1 MTAPLPTAKPE
12 EVGLD
17 PAALARLSAALQ
29 DRVTAGH
36 IPGAVAL
43 IARHGKVAYHK
54 AFGAQDPV
62 SGRKMTTNSIFRIY
76 SMTKPIVSVAAMM
89 LWEEGRF
96 ILSDPIGKFIPAF
109 NDTKV
114 ALMDGDSYS
123 LTEQIRPITIQDL
136 LRHTSGLTYEF
147 RGNGAIQK
155 AYTQARIARL
165 KQTNADQAATLASL
179 PLAHQP
185 ATTWEYSRSTDVLGR
200 LVEVL
205 SGQTLGAFLQE
216 RILAPL
222 HLEDAG
228 FDVPG
233 PKQDRIAEPFAKD
246 PESGADVALLDVRR
260 PALFESGGGGMVGTA
275 MDYARFLT
283 MLHGNG
289 RSGSTRLLGRK
300 TVEMMTSDHLGNG
313 IDVRA
318 DLLPPGH
325 GFGLGFAVR
334 TQPGLAPF
342 PGSVGNYFWSG
353 AAGTFFWVDPAERLY
368 AVFMCQA
375 PVQREY
381 YRILFRDLVY
391 ASVTD

>member
-1 MTAPLPTAKPE
+1 
-12 EVGLD
+12 GLD
-17 PAALARLSAALQ
+17 STALARLSAALR
-29 DRVTAGH
+29 DRVAAGH

-43 IARHGKVAYHK
+43 VARHGKVAYHE
-54 AFGAQDPV
+54 AFGVQDPI
-62 SGRKMTTNSIFRIY
+62 SGRPMATDSIFRIY
-76 SMTKPIVSVAAMM
+76 SMTKPIVSVATMM
-89 LWEEGRF
+89 LWEEGCF

-109 NDTKV
+109 NDTQV
-114 ALMDGDSYS
+114 AVMEGDSYT
-123 LTEQIRPITIQDL
+123 LTAQVRPITIQDL

-147 RGNGAIQK
+147 RGNGPIQK
-155 AYTQARIARL
+155 AYAQARVARL
-165 KQTNADQAATLASL
+165 KQTNEDQASMLASL
-179 PLAHQP
+179 PLANQP
-185 ATTWEYSRSTDVLGR
+185 GTTWEYSRSTDVLGR

-205 SGQTLGAFLQE
+205 SGKTLGAFLQE
-216 RILAPL
+216 RILGPL
-222 HLEDAG
+222 GLEDAG
-228 FDVPG
+228 FDVPE

-246 PESGADVALLDVRR
+246 PETGVDVTLLDVRR

-283 MLHGNG
+283 MLHGHG

-300 TVEMMTSDHLGNG
+300 TLEMMTSDHLGNG
-313 IDVRA
+313 ITARA

-334 TQPGLAPF
+334 TQPGQAPF

-353 AAGTFFWVDPAERLY
+353 AAGTFFWVDPVERLY

-391 ASVTD
+391 ASVAD

>member
-17 PAALARLSAALQ
+17 SAALARLSAALR
-29 DRVTAGH
+29 DRVAAGH

-43 IARHGKVAYHK
+43 VARHGKIAYHE
-54 AFGAQDPV
+54 AFGVQDPV
-62 SGRKMTTNSIFRIY
+62 SARPMATDSIFRIY
-76 SMTKPIVSVAAMM
+76 SMTKPIVSVATMM

-109 NDTKV
+109 NGTQV
-114 ALMDGDSYS
+114 AVMEGDSYT
-123 LTEQIRPITIQDL
+123 LTSQTRPITIQDL

-147 RGNGAIQK
+147 RGNGPIQK
-155 AYTQARIARL
+155 AYAQARVARL
-165 KQTNADQAATLASL
+165 KQTNEDQAAMLASL
-179 PLAHQP
+179 PLVNQP
-185 ATTWEYSRSTDVLGR
+185 GTTWEYSRSTDVLGR

-205 SGQTLGAFLQE
+205 SGKTLGAFLQE
-216 RILAPL
+216 RILGPL
-222 HLEDAG
+222 GLEDAG

-246 PESGADVALLDVRR
+246 PETGVDVALLDVRR

-283 MLHGNG
+283 MLHGYG

-300 TVEMMTSDHLGNG
+300 TLEMMTSDHLGNG
-313 IDVRA
+313 ITARA

-334 TQPGLAPF
+334 TQPGQAPF

-353 AAGTFFWVDPAERLY
+353 AAGTFFWVDPVERLY

-391 ASVTD
+391 AAVAD